1 MGKNF
6 DLDKLKSSWKEQ
18 NSFQINDSEIKN
30 AINKK
35 SINIVKY
42 IFWISI
48 IEFILIFG
56 SNFIFNETPE
66 VVFLSEEKLKDFNF
80 WNEIMN
86 EIYWFNTLL
95 SLIFVVIFYLKYKK
109 ISQSNAILENISRI
123 INFRNT
129 IHLYVIFN
137 LLIALIYVFTIGEF
151 LFADQLFSKGIIK
164 ENNLNRF
171 MILTI
176 VSLII
181 IGITFLY
188 YKLIFGIFLKKL
200 NKNIKEL
207 KSIE

>member
-188 YKLIFGIFLKKL
+188 YKLIVGIFLKKL